1 MKTTTISLVQT
12 TQTGTDPFGEP
23 IYTEELVDVSGVLVG
38 NPSSDD
44 ITSTMELYG
53 KQITY
58 MLGIPKGDTHNW
70 VDAEVVIWGDR
81 YKTIGYPITGEYANI
96 PLKWG
101 QNVRVERYG

>member
-1 MKTTTISLVQT
+1 MKTTTINLVQK